1 MEDFFRLW
9 ERALDQI
16 SMFKGADEITK
27 MRSYRRL
34 IRRAEPDGREIRL
47 LEATAWRILHYVDR
61 TRARLADEFGIEIES
76 ELTSELESPKDSEH
90 DSPAD
95 S

>member
-1 MEDFFRLW
+1 
-9 ERALDQI
+9 
-16 SMFKGADEITK
+16 

-61 TRARLADEFGIEIES
+61 TRARLADEFGIE
-76 ELTSELESPKDSEH
+76 LEDPQE
-90 DSPAD
+90 P
-95 S
+95 

>member
-1 MEDFFRLW
+1 
-9 ERALDQI
+9 
-16 SMFKGADEITK
+16 

-47 LEATAWRILHYVDR
+47 LEATAWRILHFVDR
-61 TRARLADEFGIEIES
+61 TRARLADEFGIELEPQ
-76 ELTSELESPKDSEH
+76 LTSGFSSELEDPQETEF
-90 DSPAD
+90 DSPAE